1 MGKGFWIA
9 GVLLVLTGCSVRVNK
24 DASGEDKD
32 VHVSVP
38 FAHVD
43 VQKNAAASLGL
54 PVYPGAVV
62 DSTDHDK
69 PVDVNLGFGA
79 WKLRVQAAEYVSS
92 DPSEKVLSF
101 YKQALARYGAVLTC
115 RNNEP
120 VGEPTRTKDG
130 LTCRDDNK
138 GGHGKVSSGGDLE
151 LKAGTRQRQHIVGFD
166 EKKGPGTHFALVA
179 LELPRE
185 DADDKGEE

>member
-1 MGKGFWIA
+1 MRKMIA
-9 GVLLVLTGCSVRVNK
+9 AASALAVLTGCSVRVNK

-43 VQKNAAASLGL
+43 VRQNAADSLGL
-54 PVYPGAVV
+54 AVYPGAAL
-62 DSTDHDK
+62 DSAKDNK

-79 WKLRVQAAEYVSS
+79 WKLRVQAAEYVTA
-92 DPSEKVLSF
+92 DPLDKVQAF
-101 YKQALARYGAVLTC
+101 YKHALAQYGDVLTC
-115 RNNEP
+115 RGEAP
-120 VGEPTRTKDG
+120 VGEPARTRDG
-130 LTCRDDNK
+130 LTCRDDEK
-138 GGHGKVSSGGDLE
+138 SGHGKIASSGDLQF
-151 LKAGTRQRQHIVGFD
+151 KAGSRSRQHIVGFD

-185 DADDKGEE
+185 DAGEKGEE